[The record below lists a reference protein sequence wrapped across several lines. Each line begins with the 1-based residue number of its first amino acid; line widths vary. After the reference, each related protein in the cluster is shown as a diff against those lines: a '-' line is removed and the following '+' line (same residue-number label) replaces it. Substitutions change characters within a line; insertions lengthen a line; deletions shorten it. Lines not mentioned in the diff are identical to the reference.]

1 MAKWGEIKCPRC
13 EEMEAKLTD
22 PANAIWAEF
31 KDRWEGEK
39 KFALRQI
46 IRWLKNT
53 PGGEA
58 EGECPPRADG
68 SSEDG

>member
-1 MAKWGEIKCPRC
+1 MSDRRQIADEVWQ
-13 EEMEAKLTD
+13 A
-22 PANAIWAEF
+22 F
-31 KDRWEGEK
+31 KHWEDEK
-39 KFALRQI
+39 KYALRQI
-46 IRWLKNT
+46 VKWLKNT